1 MRALDRLITVTLLCA
16 SAGLV
21 VGFVLAWAWQ

>member
-1 MRALDRLITVTLLCA
+1 MFVSLGWMFLGIAGTA

-21 VGFVLAWAWQ
+21 VGFVRRAW